1 MTRNAPQPPTH
12 RVVIV
17 GGGFGG
23 VYAARSLR
31 KAPVDI
37 TLIDRR
43 NVHVF
48 SPMLYQAATGAAGL
62 SDVSQPLRS
71 MFRRQRNAQIILGE
85 VNGIDVGRRVVR
97 LSDDTDIGY
106 DSLII
111 AAGMRSSYFGND
123 AWQDHAPGLKTLEDA
138 ADIRR
143 RVLTALETAE
153 REPDANARH
162 PWMRMVVVGGGPT
175 GVELAGALAELT
187 RVTLR
192 DEFRAID
199 ASSAQVILVEAMDE
213 VLPQWPPSLRTAA
226 RRHLEELGVVVR
238 TDTSVVD
245 VDGEHVD
252 LRMDEVVERLDA
264 RTVVWAAGVRP
275 SSLGRRLAA
284 SIGAA
289 VDRAGR
295 IIVEPDLS
303 VPGHPEVF
311 VVGDLAAVKRLDGG
325 PVPDVAQKSIQ
336 SGRHVGR
343 TIAARLR
350 GRNVEPFR
358 YRDLGDLAMVGR
370 FRTVARLP
378 FGNFSGILPWLL
390 WLGVH
395 LYYLN
400 GIQTRMLVAIR
411 WLASTFT
418 GARGSRLITG
428 RYATY
433 GALPPVG
440 ALSGTTG
447 SAGMRDRSAA

>member
-1 MTRNAPQPPTH
+1 
-12 RVVIV
+12 
-17 GGGFGG
+17 
-23 VYAARSLR
+23 
-31 KAPVDI
+31 
-37 TLIDRR
+37 
-43 NVHVF
+43 
-48 SPMLYQAATGAAGL
+48 
-62 SDVSQPLRS
+62 
-71 MFRRQRNAQIILGE
+71 MFRRQRTARVILGE
-85 VNGIDVGRRVVR
+85 VTGIDVGRRIVR
-97 LSDDTDIGY
+97 LSDETDVPY

-111 AAGMRSSYFGND
+111 AAGMRSSYFGNKG
-123 AWQDHAPGLKTLEDA
+123 WQDHAPGLKTLEDA

-143 RVLTALETAE
+143 RVLMALETAE
-153 REPDANARH
+153 REPDPEARR

-199 ASSAQVILVEAMDE
+199 TRLAQVILVEAVDE
-213 VLPQWPPSLRTAA
+213 VLPQWPHALRKAA

-238 TDTSVVD
+238 TETSVVD
-245 VDGEHVD
+245 VGAEHVD
-252 LRMDEVVERLDA
+252 LRMDQVVERLDA

-275 SSLGRRLAA
+275 GALGRQLAA
-284 SIGAA
+284 AIGAT

-295 IIVEPDLS
+295 IVVEPDLS
-303 VPGHPEVF
+303 VRGHPDVF
-311 VVGDLAAVKRLDGG
+311 VVGDLAAMDRPDGR

-336 SGRHVGR
+336 SGRYVGR
-343 TIAARLR
+343 AIAARLR
-350 GRNVEPFR
+350 GRPAEPFR

-378 FGNFSGILPWLL
+378 FGNFAGILPWLL

-395 LYYLN
+395 IYYLN
-400 GIQTRMLVAIR
+400 GIQTRMLVAVR

-433 GALPPVG
+433 GALPAVG
-440 ALSGTTG
+440 ARSTTTEP
-447 SAGMRDRSAA
+447 ARERNRSAA